1 MSFEKLY
8 EKYMNGTA
16 SQEEIAYVEEEIAKA
31 RKLGEILE
39 AAEKEKVAGCRIET
53 DGTDGANRNVSKNIL
68 AEAEA
73 EQVKKARKKHRIRS
87 SVRVVLISLLSAIV
101 VGGAVVG
108 GIFGTAVGSAKKQ
121 QKISEE
127 QAKTIALE
135 YYSANCSSSEAT
147 GNAYIKDFE
156 KDLEFTE
163 KLKNS
168 YYKYRLEVGRLG
180 GYKIEI
186 EIDSRTGAVVLV
198 DWE

>member
-8 EKYMNGTA
+8 EKYRNGTA
-16 SQEEIAYVEEEIAKA
+16 SEEEIAYVEEEIAKA

-39 AAEKEKVAGCRIET
+39 ASEKEK
-53 DGTDGANRNVSKNIL
+53 GAIL
-68 AEAEA
+68 PCGKENEKSAANGIFADADA
-73 EQVKKARKKHRIRS
+73 EQVKKARKKHRLRS
-87 SVRVVLISLLSAIV
+87 SVLTLCISLLSAALV
-101 VGGAVVG
+101 ACAVAGA
-108 GIFGTAVGSAKKQ
+108 IFGTAIGSAKKNA
-121 QKISEE
+121 KITET

-147 GNAYIKDFE
+147 GEAYVKDFE
-156 KDLEFTE
+156 KDLEFTK

-168 YYKYRLEVGRLG
+168 YYKYTLEVGRLG

-186 EIDSRTGAVVLV
+186 EIDSRSGAVTLV

>member
-16 SQEEIAYVEEEIAKA
+16 SEEEIAYVEEEIAKA

-39 AAEKEKVAGCRIET
+39 SSENGNGAILPCGKENEKSAANGIFA
-53 DGTDGANRNVSKNIL
+53 DAD
-68 AEAEA
+68 A
-73 EQVKKARKKHRIRS
+73 EQVKKARKKHRLRS
-87 SVRVVLISLLSAIV
+87 SVLTLCISLLSAALV
-101 VGGAVVG
+101 ACAVAGA
-108 GIFGTAVGSAKKQ
+108 IFGTAIGSAKKNA
-121 QKISEE
+121 KITEM

-147 GNAYIKDFE
+147 GEAYVKDFE
-156 KDLEFTE
+156 KDLEFTK

-168 YYKYRLEVGRLG
+168 YYKYTLAVGRLG

-186 EIDSRTGAVVLV
+186 EIDSRSGAVTLV